1 MSNYSMSRVR
11 LYVLGTALHLVI
23 LPAIGFA
30 QCIIFDKP
38 EDLFARADAVFLGK
52 VVSTVPTGAQGDH
65 VIVETAA
72 LRVEK
77 VWKGSLARDV
87 RVSADAPFDVGTTYL
102 VFASGTPL
110 TTTIPCRWTEPED
123 RAGAKL
129 AWLARQG
136 LPQVPATPARED
148 IVAAA
153 RDIIQKARY
162 CSLITIGADGNEP
175 DADFT
180 MWIATNPLTRKV
192 DEIKRNPRATVL
204 CFDAVTSGYV
214 TIVGRAGLITDATE
228 KQKHWKPDWASIYPK
243 GPSHGDFM
251 LIRLTPT
258 RLEIVSESRGMVGD
272 PKTWRPLAIDF
283 PHRVR

>member
-1 MSNYSMSRVR
+1 MSRVR
-11 LYVLGTALHLVI
+11 LCVLGATLHLVI
-23 LPAIGFA
+23 LPAIA
-30 QCIIFDKP
+30 SQ
-38 EDLFARADAVFLGK
+38 
-52 VVSTVPTGAQGDH
+52 GA
-65 VIVETAA
+65 
-72 LRVEK
+72 
-77 VWKGSLARDV
+77 
-87 RVSADAPFDVGTTYL
+87 
-102 VFASGTPL
+102 
-110 TTTIPCRWTEPED
+110 
-123 RAGAKL
+123 
-129 AWLARQG
+129 
-136 LPQVPATPARED
+136 PQVPATPARED

-162 CSLITIGADGNEP
+162 CSLITIAADGNAQARIVDPLEP

-192 DEIKRNPRATVL
+192 GEIKRNPRATVL